1 VPGYSVSSEQARGSG
16 SDRDWHRGKRHHAQQ
31 KEEGKTMAHDTG
43 MTKGNKEHGHMTITH
58 LEHISDTC
66 QKYLSALQSL
76 KETGEA

>member
-1 VPGYSVSSEQARGSG
+1 
-16 SDRDWHRGKRHHAQQ
+16 
-31 KEEGKTMAHDTG
+31 MAHDTG
-43 MTKGNKEHGHMTITH
+43 MTKGNKEHSHMTITH